1 MSKSQTRSKLEDWHR
16 QDIAAEIRKRGI
28 SVAELARRNGYN
40 NPTTFYNVFKLPYPK
55 VERIVADFLGVE
67 PQVIWPTR
75 YARNTHAQCNTA
87 PYSRQHAETVS
98 LHS

>member
-1 MSKSQTRSKLEDWHR
+1 MSKSQTRSEFEDWHR
-16 QDIAAEIRKRGI
+16 QDISAEIRKRGI

-67 PQVIWPTR
+67 PQEIWPSR
-75 YARNTHAQCNTA
+75 YAHHTHAQCNTA
-87 PYSRQHAETVS
+87 PYSRQQAKTA
-98 LHS
+98 

>member
-1 MSKSQTRSKLEDWHR
+1 MSKSQTRSELEDWHR
-16 QDIAAEIRKRGI
+16 QDISAEIRKRGI

-67 PQVIWPTR
+67 PQEIWPSR
-75 YARNTHAQCNTA
+75 YARHTHAQCNTA
-87 PYSRQHAETVS
+87 PYSRQQAKS
-98 LHS
+98 A